1 VKHDFPSAA
10 VELRGIRKSYGK
22 RTILDGIDLVIPR
35 GEVLVLVGASGSG
48 KSTILRIVSG
58 IETPDEGEVWL
69 GGQLV
74 TAEPP
79 HRRPVHT
86 VFQNYAL
93 FPHLDVARNVAFP
106 LAIAGKP
113 AREREPLVQ
122 EALAWVRMDQHA
134 RRRIE
139 ALSGGEKQ
147 RVALARALVNRPQC
161 VLLDEPLSALD
172 PHLRSGTLDLLERL
186 QQELG
191 LTYLFI
197 THDREEALRIGHKIG
212 VLNQGRLEQLGT
224 PTEVYHHPRTAYV
237 ASFLGKINWLSGELA
252 GISSLSGAGPVIT
265 FAGCRVPLVGRD
277 GPPREHPI
285 SDGPVRI
292 GIRPEDLQICLP
304 QEAAG
309 RVPTAPDLVRFAAQV
324 VSRQFFGDSTTLRV
338 RLAEGTEL
346 TVDQRPANSAG
357 VGDTVD
363 LAWSAAAMHVFPGSD
378 APATEASGPAKEARK

>member
-1 VKHDFPSAA
+1 VKHDHSSAA
-10 VELRGIRKSYGK
+10 VELRGICKSYGP

-79 HRRPVHT
+79 NRRPVHT

-93 FPHLDVARNVAFP
+93 FPHLDVAGNVAFP

-113 AREREPLVQ
+113 AREREPLVR

-172 PHLRSGTLDLLERL
+172 PHLRAGTLDLLDRL
-186 QQELG
+186 KQELG

-224 PTEVYHHPRTAYV
+224 PTEVYHQPRTAYV
-237 ASFLGKINWLSGELA
+237 ASFLGKINWLTGELTR
-252 GISSLSGAGPVIT
+252 SSSASVSV
-265 FAGCRVPLVGRD
+265 AGCRVPLDSRGDRAR
-277 GPPREHPI
+277 GAALA
-285 SDGPVRI
+285 DGPVKI
-292 GIRPEDLQICLP
+292 GLRPEDLQILGLP
-304 QEAAG
+304 GSAG
-309 RVPTAPDLVRFAAQV
+309 RLTPGPDLVSASARV
-324 VSRQFFGDSTTLRV
+324 ISRQFFGDSTTLRV
-338 RLAEGTEL
+338 RLAGGTEL
-346 TVDQRPANSAG
+346 TVDQRPASSAE
-357 VGDTVD
+357 VGDQVE
-363 LAWSAAAMHVFPGSD
+363 LAWPAGAMHLFPVD
-378 APATEASGPAKEARK
+378 DQPATEAAAPAQEGVR

>member
-1 VKHDFPSAA
+1 VKHDHPSAA
-10 VELRGIRKSYGK
+10 VVLRGICKSYGT

-58 IETPDEGEVWL
+58 IETPDQGEVWL
-69 GGQLV
+69 GGKLV

-79 HRRPVHT
+79 NRRPVHT

-93 FPHLDVARNVAFP
+93 FPHLDVAGNVAFP

-113 AREREPLVQ
+113 AREREPLVR
-122 EALAWVRMDQHA
+122 EALTWVRMEQHA

-172 PHLRSGTLDLLERL
+172 PHLRAGTLDLLDRL

-224 PTEVYHHPRTAYV
+224 PTEVYHQPRTAYV
-237 ASFLGKINWLSGELA
+237 ASFLGKINWLAGELA
-252 GISSLSGAGPVIT
+252 RGSGPYVT
-265 FAGCRVPLVGRD
+265 VAGCRVPLVSRGD
-277 GPPREHPI
+277 SVRE
-285 SDGPVRI
+285 SALADGPVKI
-292 GIRPEDLQICLP
+292 GIRPEELQIVAP
-304 QEAAG
+304 AGSAG
-309 RVPTAPDLVRFAAQV
+309 RIAAAPDAVSLSARV

-338 RLAEGTEL
+338 RLAGGTEL
-346 TVDQRPANSAG
+346 TVDQRPASLAG
-357 VGDTVD
+357 VGDTVE
-363 LAWSAAAMHVFPGSD
+363 LVWSAAAMHLFPADGQPATD
-378 APATEASGPAKEARK
+378 AAAPAQEAVQ